1 MEEEFDMSNSSSI
14 FVQISKSLLSPKRLR
29 AGRQMSKECQSSKR
43 DSEIEDPELVSGQGS
58 E

>member
-1 MEEEFDMSNSSSI
+1 MPNVKI
-14 FVQISKSLLSPKRLR
+14 QI
-29 AGRQMSKECQSSKR
+29 SKECQIAKW

>member
-1 MEEEFDMSNSSSI
+1 M
-14 FVQISKSLLSPKRLR
+14 SKSKC
-29 AGRQMSKECQSSKR
+29 QMNVKFSKR

>member
-1 MEEEFDMSNSSSI
+1 MSN
-14 FVQISKSLLSPKRLR
+14 FKVQIP
-29 AGRQMSKECQSSKR
+29 KECQSSKR